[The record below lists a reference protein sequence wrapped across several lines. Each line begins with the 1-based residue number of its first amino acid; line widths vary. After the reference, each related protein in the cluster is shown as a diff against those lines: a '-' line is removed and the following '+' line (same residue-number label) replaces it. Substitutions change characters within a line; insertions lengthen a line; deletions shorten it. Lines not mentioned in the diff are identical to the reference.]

1 MATSN
6 NNNYS
11 VLPFYTDIKEQNH
24 RKPYAF
30 GEVYALFALVN
41 QILPFQIDV
50 AAAPTAPIEVYL
62 VDFDSGT
69 ETDIS
74 SELQGLSTVQIDSY
88 SLIVYPSIMPMATA
102 FEQGRYY
109 LRLHYT
115 YDGGSQDYFSEVF
128 TWVAS
133 VQNYLKVEWYDRENL
148 LLDDGAVCYKT
159 PLYRVKHFLYLAT
172 ELGKPDYT
180 FEEEGE
186 QRDGYFFPTKQL
198 SEKVYRFTFVAPEYI
213 CDVMRFIRLS
223 DIVNVYDPYGRLY
236 KCDTFL
242 ITPKWLTQG
251 DLAQVDCE
259 FETNTVAK
267 KVGAS
272 VDAEDIGGDFNNDY
286 NDDYTNVQGHGPA
299 YIPSVARVQ
308 EYVKANTT
316 SCIFGV
322 KGQHITVGYHHI
334 GYLDYENTIEIWQD
348 GTKFMF
354 LYAGKMY
361 APDNCSSMFFNC
373 TSLQTLDLSNFDTAN
388 VTNMASMFRNCTAL
402 ATLDLSNFNT
412 ANVTTMERIFQGC
425 TSLQLLDLSN
435 FNTENVTTM
444 GFVFNGCTSLQLLD
458 LSNFNT
464 ENVTTMEYMFNG
476 CTSLQ
481 LLDLSNFNTANV
493 TNMASM
499 FRNCTALAT
508 LDLSNFNTANVTTMA
523 NMFNGCA
530 ALATLD
536 LSNFN
541 TANVTTMANMFQN
554 CTALTTIYGGDW
566 VKMSGLAQANVF
578 RYCASLVG
586 GNGTTYSSAHIDAEY
601 ARIDRPGTPGYF
613 TQR

>member
-1 MATSN
+1 MATNN

-50 AAAPTAPIEVYL
+50 PAAPTAPIAVYL

-74 SELQGLSTVQIDSY
+74 AELQGLSTVQIDSY
-88 SLIVYPSIMPMATA
+88 SLIVYPSIMPMVTA

-115 YDGGSQDYFSEVF
+115 YDGGSQDYYSEVF

-198 SEKVYRFTFVAPEYI
+198 SEKVYRFTFVAPEYL

-223 DIVNVYDPYGRLY
+223 DIVNVYDPYGRVY

-242 ITPKWLTQG
+242 STPKWLTQG

-267 KVGAS
+267 KVGISAN
-272 VDAEDIGGDFNNDY
+272 AEDIGGDFNVDYNNDY
-286 NDDYTNVQGHGPA
+286 NNEQ
-299 YIPSVARVQ
+299 
-308 EYVKANTT
+308 
-316 SCIFGV
+316 
-322 KGQHITVGYHHI
+322 
-334 GYLDYENTIEIWQD
+334 
-348 GTKFMF
+348 
-354 LYAGKMY
+354 
-361 APDNCSSMFFNC
+361 
-373 TSLQTLDLSNFDTAN
+373 
-388 VTNMASMFRNCTAL
+388 
-402 ATLDLSNFNT
+402 
-412 ANVTTMERIFQGC
+412 
-425 TSLQLLDLSN
+425 
-435 FNTENVTTM
+435 
-444 GFVFNGCTSLQLLD
+444 
-458 LSNFNT
+458 
-464 ENVTTMEYMFNG
+464 
-476 CTSLQ
+476 
-481 LLDLSNFNTANV
+481 
-493 TNMASM
+493 
-499 FRNCTALAT
+499 
-508 LDLSNFNTANVTTMA
+508 
-523 NMFNGCA
+523 
-530 ALATLD
+530 
-536 LSNFN
+536 
-541 TANVTTMANMFQN
+541 
-554 CTALTTIYGGDW
+554 
-566 VKMSGLAQANVF
+566 
-578 RYCASLVG
+578 
-586 GNGTTYSSAHIDAEY
+586 
-601 ARIDRPGTPGYF
+601 
-613 TQR
+613 

>member
-1 MATSN
+1 MATNN

-11 VLPFYTDIKEQNH
+11 VLPFYTGIKEQNH

-50 AAAPTAPIEVYL
+50 TAAPTAPIEVYL
-62 VDFDSGT
+62 VDFDSGA

-74 SELQGLSTVQIDSY
+74 AELQGLSTVQIDSY
-88 SLIVYPSIMPMATA
+88 SLIVYPSIMPMATS

-115 YDGGSQDYFSEVF
+115 YDGGSRDYFSEVF

-180 FEEEGE
+180 FEEEGS

-198 SEKVYRFTFVAPEYI
+198 SEKVYRFTFVAPEYL

-223 DIVNVYDPYGRLY
+223 DIVNVYDPYGRVY

-272 VDAEDIGGDFNNDY
+272 VDAEDIGGDFNVDYNNDY
-286 NDDYTNVQGHGPA
+286 NNEQ
-299 YIPSVARVQ
+299 
-308 EYVKANTT
+308 
-316 SCIFGV
+316 
-322 KGQHITVGYHHI
+322 
-334 GYLDYENTIEIWQD
+334 
-348 GTKFMF
+348 
-354 LYAGKMY
+354 
-361 APDNCSSMFFNC
+361 
-373 TSLQTLDLSNFDTAN
+373 
-388 VTNMASMFRNCTAL
+388 
-402 ATLDLSNFNT
+402 
-412 ANVTTMERIFQGC
+412 
-425 TSLQLLDLSN
+425 
-435 FNTENVTTM
+435 
-444 GFVFNGCTSLQLLD
+444 
-458 LSNFNT
+458 
-464 ENVTTMEYMFNG
+464 
-476 CTSLQ
+476 
-481 LLDLSNFNTANV
+481 
-493 TNMASM
+493 
-499 FRNCTALAT
+499 
-508 LDLSNFNTANVTTMA
+508 
-523 NMFNGCA
+523 
-530 ALATLD
+530 
-536 LSNFN
+536 
-541 TANVTTMANMFQN
+541 
-554 CTALTTIYGGDW
+554 
-566 VKMSGLAQANVF
+566 
-578 RYCASLVG
+578 
-586 GNGTTYSSAHIDAEY
+586 
-601 ARIDRPGTPGYF
+601 
-613 TQR
+613 

>member
-1 MATSN
+1 MATNN

-24 RKPYAF
+24 RKPYAY

-50 AAAPTAPIEVYL
+50 TAAPTAPIEVYL
-62 VDFDSGT
+62 VYFDSGT

-74 SELQGLSTVQIDSY
+74 AELQGLSTVQIDSY

-115 YDGGSQDYFSEVF
+115 YDGGSQDFFSEVF

-223 DIVNVYDPYGRLY
+223 DIVNVYDPYGRVY

-267 KVGAS
+267 KVGIS
-272 VDAEDIGGDFNNDY
+272 VNAEDIGGDFNNDY
-286 NDDYTNVQGHGPA
+286 NDDYANVQGYEPA
-299 YIPSVARVQ
+299 YIPSVARVK

-322 KGQHITVGYHHI
+322 KGQHITEGYHHI
-334 GYLDYENTIEIWQD
+334 GYLDYENKIEIWQD

-361 APDNCSSMFFNC
+361 APDNCNSMFQ
-373 TSLQTLDLSNFDTAN
+373 S
-388 VTNMASMFRNCTAL
+388 CTAL
-402 ATLDLSNFNT
+402 
-412 ANVTTMERIFQGC
+412 Q
-425 TSLQLLDLSN
+425 
-435 FNTENVTTM
+435 
-444 GFVFNGCTSLQLLD
+444 
-458 LSNFNT
+458 
-464 ENVTTMEYMFNG
+464 
-476 CTSLQ
+476 
-481 LLDLSNFNTANV
+481 
-493 TNMASM
+493 
-499 FRNCTALAT
+499 T

-523 NMFNGCA
+523 YMFHGCA
-530 ALATLD
+530 ALQTLD

-541 TANVTTMANMFQN
+541 TANVTDMANMFQSCTSLQSLDLSNFNTANATTMYGMFQVCTSLQSLDLSNFNTANVTSVSYMFQN
-554 CTALTTIYGGDW
+554 CVALTTIYGGDW
-566 VKMSGLAQANVF
+566 IKKTGLSQTNTF
-578 RYCASLVG
+578 NNCTSLVG
-586 GNGTTYSSAHIDAEY
+586 GNGTTYSSAHVNAEY

>member
-30 GEVYALFALVN
+30 GDVYALFSLVN

-50 AAAPTAPIEVYL
+50 PAAPTAPIAVYL
-62 VDFDSGT
+62 VDFDSVT

-109 LRLHYT
+109 LHLHYT

-133 VQNYLKVEWYDRENL
+133 VQNYLKVEWYDLENL
-148 LLDDGAVCYKT
+148 LLDDGVACYKT

-223 DIVNVYDPYGRLY
+223 DIVNVYDPYGRVY

-272 VDAEDIGGDFNNDY
+272 VDAEDIGGDFNIDYNNDY
-286 NDDYTNVQGHGPA
+286 NNEQ
-299 YIPSVARVQ
+299 
-308 EYVKANTT
+308 
-316 SCIFGV
+316 
-322 KGQHITVGYHHI
+322 
-334 GYLDYENTIEIWQD
+334 
-348 GTKFMF
+348 
-354 LYAGKMY
+354 
-361 APDNCSSMFFNC
+361 
-373 TSLQTLDLSNFDTAN
+373 
-388 VTNMASMFRNCTAL
+388 
-402 ATLDLSNFNT
+402 
-412 ANVTTMERIFQGC
+412 
-425 TSLQLLDLSN
+425 
-435 FNTENVTTM
+435 
-444 GFVFNGCTSLQLLD
+444 
-458 LSNFNT
+458 
-464 ENVTTMEYMFNG
+464 
-476 CTSLQ
+476 
-481 LLDLSNFNTANV
+481 
-493 TNMASM
+493 
-499 FRNCTALAT
+499 
-508 LDLSNFNTANVTTMA
+508 
-523 NMFNGCA
+523 
-530 ALATLD
+530 
-536 LSNFN
+536 
-541 TANVTTMANMFQN
+541 
-554 CTALTTIYGGDW
+554 
-566 VKMSGLAQANVF
+566 
-578 RYCASLVG
+578 
-586 GNGTTYSSAHIDAEY
+586 
-601 ARIDRPGTPGYF
+601 
-613 TQR
+613 

>member
-1 MATSN
+1 MATNN

-50 AAAPTAPIEVYL
+50 PAAPTAPIAVYL

-74 SELQGLSTVQIDSY
+74 AELQGLYTVQIDSY

-223 DIVNVYDPYGRLY
+223 DIVNVYDPYGRVY

-242 ITPKWLTQG
+242 LTPKWLTQG

-267 KVGAS
+267 KVGVS

-286 NDDYTNVQGHGPA
+286 NNDYTNVQGHEPA

-334 GYLDYENTIEIWQD
+334 GYLDYENKIEIWQD

-361 APDNCSSMFFNC
+361 APDSCKS
-373 TSLQTLDLSNFDTAN
+373 
-388 VTNMASMFRNCTAL
+388 
-402 ATLDLSNFNT
+402 
-412 ANVTTMERIFQGC
+412 
-425 TSLQLLDLSN
+425 
-435 FNTENVTTM
+435 
-444 GFVFNGCTSLQLLD
+444 
-458 LSNFNT
+458 
-464 ENVTTMEYMFNG
+464 MFNG

-481 LLDLSNFNTANV
+481 LLDLSNFDTANVTDMSYMFQDCAALTALDLSNFNTANV
-493 TNMASM
+493 TATRAM
-499 FRNCTALAT
+499 FNGCTSLQT
-508 LDLSNFNTANVTTMA
+508 LDLSNFNTANVTMMEG
-523 NMFNGCA
+523 MFQGCA
-530 ALATLD
+530 ALTTLD
-536 LSNFN
+536 ISNFN
-541 TANVTTMANMFQN
+541 TANVTDMSNMFRS
-554 CTALTTIYGGDW
+554 CTVLMTIYGGDW
-566 VKMSGLAQANVF
+566 VKMPGLVQTNMF
-578 RYCASLVG
+578 QGCASLVG
-586 GNGTTYSSAHIDAEY
+586 GNGTTYSSAHINAEY

>member
-1 MATSN
+1 MATNN

-50 AAAPTAPIEVYL
+50 TAAPTAPIEVYL

-109 LRLHYT
+109 LHLHYT
-115 YDGGSQDYFSEVF
+115 YDGGSQNYFSEVF

-198 SEKVYRFTFVAPEYI
+198 SEKVYRFTFVAPEYL

-223 DIVNVYDPYGRLY
+223 DIVNVYDPYGRVY

-286 NDDYTNVQGHGPA
+286 NDDYTNVQGHEPA
-299 YIPSVARVQ
+299 YIPSVSRVQ

-322 KGQHITVGYHHI
+322 KGQHITTGYHHI
-334 GYLDYENTIEIWQD
+334 GYLDYENKIEIWQD

-361 APDNCSSMFFNC
+361 APDSCDSMFDDC
-373 TSLQTLDLSNFDTAN
+373 A
-388 VTNMASMFRNCTAL
+388 AL
-402 ATLDLSNFNT
+402 TTLDLSNFNT
-412 ANVTTMERIFQGC
+412 ANVTSMT
-425 TSLQLLDLSN
+425 
-435 FNTENVTTM
+435 
-444 GFVFNGCTSLQLLD
+444 
-458 LSNFNT
+458 
-464 ENVTTMEYMFNG
+464 YMFRG
-476 CTSLQ
+476 C
-481 LLDLSNFNTANV
+481 A
-493 TNMASM
+493 
-499 FRNCTALAT
+499 ALTT
-508 LDLSNFNTANVTTMA
+508 LDLSNFNTANVTSMA
-523 NMFNGCA
+523 RMFQNCA
-530 ALATLD
+530 ALTMLDLSNFNTANVTSMAGMLYGCTALTTLD

-541 TANVTTMANMFQN
+541 TANVTSMARMFQN
-554 CTALTTIYGGDW
+554 CAALTTLDLSNFNTANVTDMSYMFQSCAALTTIYGGDW
-566 VKMSGLAQANVF
+566 VKMSGVVQTNVF
-578 RYCASLVG
+578 RYCTSLVG
-586 GNGTTYSSAHIDAEY
+586 GNGTTYSSAHINAEY

>member
-1 MATSN
+1 MATNN

-50 AAAPTAPIEVYL
+50 TAAPTAPIAVYL

-198 SEKVYRFTFVAPEYI
+198 SEKVYRFTFVAPEYL

-223 DIVNVYDPYGRLY
+223 DIVNVYDPYGRVY

-286 NDDYTNVQGHGPA
+286 NDDYTNVQGHEPA

-334 GYLDYENTIEIWQD
+334 GYLDYENKIEIWQD

-354 LYAGKMY
+354 LCAGKMY
-361 APDNCSSMFFNC
+361 APDSCASMFRNRAAL
-373 TSLQTLDLSNFDTAN
+373 TTLDLSNFDTAN
-388 VTNMASMFRNCTAL
+388 VTTMANMFYDCT
-402 ATLDLSNFNT
+402 TLVTLNLSNFNT
-412 ANVTTMERIFQGC
+412 ANVTTMEG
-425 TSLQLLDLSN
+425 
-435 FNTENVTTM
+435 
-444 GFVFNGCTSLQLLD
+444 
-458 LSNFNT
+458 
-464 ENVTTMEYMFNG
+464 
-476 CTSLQ
+476 
-481 LLDLSNFNTANV
+481 
-493 TNMASM
+493 M
-499 FRNCTALAT
+499 FRGCAALT
-508 LDLSNFNTANVTTMA
+508 SLDLSNFNTANVTTMA
-523 NMFNGCA
+523 HMFRDSNFPV
-530 ALATLD
+530 LD
-536 LSNFN
+536 LSAFDTSHVTDMRSMFYQNSN
-541 TANVTTMANMFQN
+541 LTVLNIAGWQTANVVNINSMMVR
-554 CTALTTIYGGDW
+554 CTQLTTIIASRDW
-566 VKMSGLAQANVF
+566 DINANLLSTYAF
-578 RYCASLVG
+578 FQCSALVG

>member
-30 GEVYALFALVN
+30 GEVYALFSLVN

-50 AAAPTAPIEVYL
+50 PAAPTAPIEVYL

-74 SELQGLSTVQIDSY
+74 AELQGLSTVQIDSY
-88 SLIVYPSIMPMATA
+88 SLIVYPSIMPMATS

-109 LRLHYT
+109 LRLLYT
-115 YDGGSQDYFSEVF
+115 YAGGNQEFFSEVF

-159 PLYRVKHFLYLAT
+159 PLYRVKHFLYIAT

-213 CDVMRFIRLS
+213 CDVMRFVRLS
-223 DIVNVYDPYGRLY
+223 DIVNVYDPYGRVY

-272 VDAEDIGGDFNNDY
+272 VDAEDIGGDYNVDYNNDY
-286 NDDYTNVQGHGPA
+286 NNEQ
-299 YIPSVARVQ
+299 
-308 EYVKANTT
+308 
-316 SCIFGV
+316 
-322 KGQHITVGYHHI
+322 
-334 GYLDYENTIEIWQD
+334 
-348 GTKFMF
+348 
-354 LYAGKMY
+354 
-361 APDNCSSMFFNC
+361 
-373 TSLQTLDLSNFDTAN
+373 
-388 VTNMASMFRNCTAL
+388 
-402 ATLDLSNFNT
+402 
-412 ANVTTMERIFQGC
+412 
-425 TSLQLLDLSN
+425 
-435 FNTENVTTM
+435 
-444 GFVFNGCTSLQLLD
+444 
-458 LSNFNT
+458 
-464 ENVTTMEYMFNG
+464 
-476 CTSLQ
+476 
-481 LLDLSNFNTANV
+481 
-493 TNMASM
+493 
-499 FRNCTALAT
+499 
-508 LDLSNFNTANVTTMA
+508 
-523 NMFNGCA
+523 
-530 ALATLD
+530 
-536 LSNFN
+536 
-541 TANVTTMANMFQN
+541 
-554 CTALTTIYGGDW
+554 
-566 VKMSGLAQANVF
+566 
-578 RYCASLVG
+578 
-586 GNGTTYSSAHIDAEY
+586 
-601 ARIDRPGTPGYF
+601 
-613 TQR
+613 

>member
-30 GEVYALFALVN
+30 GEVYALFSLVN

-50 AAAPTAPIEVYL
+50 AAAPTAPITVYL

-88 SLIVYPSIMPMATA
+88 SLIVYPSIMPMATS

-109 LRLHYT
+109 LHLHYT

-128 TWVAS
+128 TWVVS

-223 DIVNVYDPYGRLY
+223 DIVNVYDPYGRVY

-286 NDDYTNVQGHGPA
+286 NNDYNNEQ
-299 YIPSVARVQ
+299 
-308 EYVKANTT
+308 
-316 SCIFGV
+316 
-322 KGQHITVGYHHI
+322 
-334 GYLDYENTIEIWQD
+334 
-348 GTKFMF
+348 
-354 LYAGKMY
+354 
-361 APDNCSSMFFNC
+361 
-373 TSLQTLDLSNFDTAN
+373 
-388 VTNMASMFRNCTAL
+388 
-402 ATLDLSNFNT
+402 
-412 ANVTTMERIFQGC
+412 
-425 TSLQLLDLSN
+425 
-435 FNTENVTTM
+435 
-444 GFVFNGCTSLQLLD
+444 
-458 LSNFNT
+458 
-464 ENVTTMEYMFNG
+464 
-476 CTSLQ
+476 
-481 LLDLSNFNTANV
+481 
-493 TNMASM
+493 
-499 FRNCTALAT
+499 
-508 LDLSNFNTANVTTMA
+508 
-523 NMFNGCA
+523 
-530 ALATLD
+530 
-536 LSNFN
+536 
-541 TANVTTMANMFQN
+541 
-554 CTALTTIYGGDW
+554 
-566 VKMSGLAQANVF
+566 
-578 RYCASLVG
+578 
-586 GNGTTYSSAHIDAEY
+586 
-601 ARIDRPGTPGYF
+601 
-613 TQR
+613 

>member
-50 AAAPTAPIEVYL
+50 TAAPTAPIAVYL

-74 SELQGLSTVQIDSY
+74 AELQGLSTVQIDSY

-115 YDGGSQDYFSEVF
+115 YDGGNQDYFSEVF

-159 PLYRVKHFLYLAT
+159 PFYRVKHFLYLAT

-223 DIVNVYDPYGRLY
+223 DIVNVYDPYGRVY

-286 NDDYTNVQGHGPA
+286 NDDYTNVQGHEPA
-299 YIPSVARVQ
+299 YIPSVARVR

-322 KGQHITVGYHHI
+322 KGQHITEGYHHI
-334 GYLDYENTIEIWQD
+334 GYLDYENKIEIWQD

-361 APDNCSSMFFNC
+361 APDSCESMFRGCAALTVLDLSNFNTANVTTMAGMFLYC
-373 TSLQTLDLSNFDTAN
+373 TALTTLDLSNFNTAN
-388 VTNMASMFRNCTAL
+388 ITSMTSMFSGCTAL
-402 ATLDLSNFNT
+402 TTLDLSNFNT
-412 ANVTTMERIFQGC
+412 ANVTTMSYI
-425 TSLQLLDLSN
+425 
-435 FNTENVTTM
+435 
-444 GFVFNGCTSLQLLD
+444 FNGC
-458 LSNFNT
+458 
-464 ENVTTMEYMFNG
+464 
-476 CTSLQ
+476 
-481 LLDLSNFNTANV
+481 A
-493 TNMASM
+493 
-499 FRNCTALAT
+499 ALTT
-508 LDLSNFNTANVTTMA
+508 LDLSNFNTANVTSMTS
-523 NMFNGCA
+523 MFSGCA
-530 ALATLD
+530 ALTTLD

-541 TANVTTMANMFQN
+541 TANVTSMTSMFQS
-554 CTALTTIYGGDW
+554 CTVLTTIYGGDW
-566 VKMSGLAQANVF
+566 AKKPGLAQTDMF
-578 RYCASLVG
+578 RNCTSLVG
-586 GNGTTYSSAHIDAEY
+586 GNGTTYSSAHINAEY

>member
-1 MATSN
+1 MATNN

-30 GEVYALFALVN
+30 GDVYALFALVN

-50 AAAPTAPIEVYL
+50 PAAPTAPIAVYL

-74 SELQGLSTVQIDSY
+74 AELQGLSTVQIDSY

-115 YDGGSQDYFSEVF
+115 YDGGNQDYFSEVF

-223 DIVNVYDPYGRLY
+223 DIVNVCDPYGRVY

-267 KVGAS
+267 KVGISAN
-272 VDAEDIGGDFNNDY
+272 AEDIGGDFNNDY
-286 NDDYTNVQGHGPA
+286 NDDYTNVQGHEPA

-334 GYLDYENTIEIWQD
+334 GYLDYENKIEIWQD

-361 APDNCSSMFFNC
+361 APDNCDSMFRDC
-373 TSLQTLDLSNFDTAN
+373 AALTTLDLSNFDTAN
-388 VTNMASMFRNCTAL
+388 VTTMAHMFRVCAALTTLDLSNFDTANVTTMEYMFRGCAAL
-402 ATLDLSNFNT
+402 TTLDLSNFNT
-412 ANVTTMERIFQGC
+412 ANVTSMSSMFQNC
-425 TSLQLLDLSN
+425 TALTTLDLSN
-435 FNTENVTTM
+435 FDTVNVTTM
-444 GFVFNGCTSLQLLD
+444 
-458 LSNFNT
+458 
-464 ENVTTMEYMFNG
+464 
-476 CTSLQ
+476 
-481 LLDLSNFNTANV
+481 AN
-493 TNMASM
+493 MI
-499 FRNCTALAT
+499 RNCIALTT
-508 LDLSNFNTANVTTMA
+508 LDLSNFNTANVN
-523 NMFNGCA
+523 NMSAMFYGCI
-530 ALATLD
+530 
-536 LSNFN
+536 
-541 TANVTTMANMFQN
+541 
-554 CTALTTIYGGDW
+554 ALTTIYGGDW
-566 VKMSGLAQANVF
+566 VKIPGLVQSTMFSG
-578 RYCASLVG
+578 CTSLVG
-586 GNGTTYSSAHIDAEY
+586 GNGTTYSSAHINAEY

>member
-1 MATSN
+1 MATNN

-11 VLPFYTDIKEQNH
+11 VLPFYTDIKEQDH

-30 GEVYALFALVN
+30 GEVYALFSLVN

-50 AAAPTAPIEVYL
+50 AAAPTAPIAVYL

-74 SELQGLSTVQIDSY
+74 AELQELSTVQIDSY
-88 SLIVYPSIMPMATA
+88 SLIVYPSIMPMATS

-223 DIVNVYDPYGRLY
+223 DIVNVYDPYGRVY

-272 VDAEDIGGDFNNDY
+272 VDVEDIGGDFNVDYNNDY
-286 NDDYTNVQGHGPA
+286 NNEQ
-299 YIPSVARVQ
+299 
-308 EYVKANTT
+308 
-316 SCIFGV
+316 
-322 KGQHITVGYHHI
+322 
-334 GYLDYENTIEIWQD
+334 
-348 GTKFMF
+348 
-354 LYAGKMY
+354 
-361 APDNCSSMFFNC
+361 
-373 TSLQTLDLSNFDTAN
+373 
-388 VTNMASMFRNCTAL
+388 
-402 ATLDLSNFNT
+402 
-412 ANVTTMERIFQGC
+412 
-425 TSLQLLDLSN
+425 
-435 FNTENVTTM
+435 
-444 GFVFNGCTSLQLLD
+444 
-458 LSNFNT
+458 
-464 ENVTTMEYMFNG
+464 
-476 CTSLQ
+476 
-481 LLDLSNFNTANV
+481 
-493 TNMASM
+493 
-499 FRNCTALAT
+499 
-508 LDLSNFNTANVTTMA
+508 
-523 NMFNGCA
+523 
-530 ALATLD
+530 
-536 LSNFN
+536 
-541 TANVTTMANMFQN
+541 
-554 CTALTTIYGGDW
+554 
-566 VKMSGLAQANVF
+566 
-578 RYCASLVG
+578 
-586 GNGTTYSSAHIDAEY
+586 
-601 ARIDRPGTPGYF
+601 
-613 TQR
+613 

>member
-1 MATSN
+1 MATNN

-24 RKPYAF
+24 RKPYAY

-50 AAAPTAPIEVYL
+50 TAAPTAPIEVYL
-62 VDFDSGT
+62 IDFDSGT

-74 SELQGLSTVQIDSY
+74 AELQGLSTVQIDSY
-88 SLIVYPSIMPMATA
+88 SLIVYPSTMPMATA

-109 LRLHYT
+109 LRLVYT
-115 YDGGSQDYFSEVF
+115 YTGGSQEFFSEVF
-128 TWVAS
+128 TWVAT
-133 VQNYLKVEWYDRENL
+133 VQNYLKVEWYDLENL

-223 DIVNVYDPYGRLY
+223 DIVNVYDPYGRVY

-267 KVGAS
+267 KVGVS

-286 NDDYTNVQGHGPA
+286 NDDYTNVQGHEPA

-316 SCIFGV
+316 SCIFGI
-322 KGQHITVGYHHI
+322 KGQHITEGYHHI
-334 GYLDYENTIEIWQD
+334 GYLDYENKIEIWQN

-354 LYAGKMY
+354 LCAGKMY
-361 APDNCSSMFFNC
+361 APDNCDSMFRNC
-373 TSLQTLDLSNFDTAN
+373 TALTALDLSNFNTANVATMWIMFQGCTALTTLDLSNFDTANVTTMRAMFISCAALQTLDLSNFDTAN
-388 VTNMASMFRNCTAL
+388 VTDTHAM
-402 ATLDLSNFNT
+402 
-412 ANVTTMERIFQGC
+412 FQG
-425 TSLQLLDLSN
+425 
-435 FNTENVTTM
+435 
-444 GFVFNGCTSLQLLD
+444 
-458 LSNFNT
+458 
-464 ENVTTMEYMFNG
+464 
-476 CTSLQ
+476 
-481 LLDLSNFNTANV
+481 
-493 TNMASM
+493 
-499 FRNCTALAT
+499 
-508 LDLSNFNTANVTTMA
+508 
-523 NMFNGCA
+523 
-530 ALATLD
+530 
-536 LSNFN
+536 
-541 TANVTTMANMFQN
+541 

-566 VKMSGLAQANVF
+566 VNKIGLDSSSMFQV
-578 RYCASLVG
+578 CTSLVG
-586 GNGTTYSSAHIDAEY
+586 GNGTTYSSAHVNAEY

>member
-50 AAAPTAPIEVYL
+50 PAAPTAPIAVYL
-62 VDFDSGT
+62 VDFDSGA

-74 SELQGLSTVQIDSY
+74 AELQGLSTVQIDSY

-223 DIVNVYDPYGRLY
+223 DIVNVYDPYGRVY

-251 DLAQVDCE
+251 DLASVECE

-267 KVGAS
+267 KVGMS

-286 NDDYTNVQGHGPA
+286 NDDYTNVQGLEPA
-299 YIPSVARVQ
+299 YIPSVARVK
-308 EYVKANTT
+308 EYVKGNTT

-322 KGQHITVGYHHI
+322 KGQHITEGYHHI
-334 GYLDYENTIEIWQD
+334 GYLDFENKIEIWQD
-348 GTKFMF
+348 GTKFIF

-361 APDNCSSMFFNC
+361 APDSCENMFNGC
-373 TSLQTLDLSNFDTAN
+373 AALTSLDLSNFNTAN
-388 VTNMASMFRNCTAL
+388 VTTMRAMFYDCAAL
-402 ATLDLSNFNT
+402 TTLDLSNFNT
-412 ANVTTMERIFQGC
+412 ANVTTMRA
-425 TSLQLLDLSN
+425 
-435 FNTENVTTM
+435 
-444 GFVFNGCTSLQLLD
+444 
-458 LSNFNT
+458 
-464 ENVTTMEYMFNG
+464 MFYD
-476 CTSLQ
+476 C
-481 LLDLSNFNTANV
+481 A
-493 TNMASM
+493 
-499 FRNCTALAT
+499 ALTT
-508 LDLSNFNTANVTTMA
+508 LDLSNFNTANVTTMYA
-523 NMFNGCA
+523 MLRGCA
-530 ALATLD
+530 ALTSLD
-536 LSNFN
+536 LSNFD
-541 TANVTTMANMFQN
+541 TANVTTMEYMFQN
-554 CTALTTIYGGDW
+554 CAALTSLDLSNFDTANVINMQYMFQNCAALTTIYGGDW
-566 VKMSGLAQANVF
+566 VKISGLAQFNMF
-578 RYCASLVG
+578 SNCTSLIG
-586 GNGTTYSSAHIDAEY
+586 GNGTTYSSAHVNAEY

>member
-30 GEVYALFALVN
+30 GEVYALFSLVN

-50 AAAPTAPIEVYL
+50 AAAPTAPITVYL

-74 SELQGLSTVQIDSY
+74 AELQGLSTVQIDSC

-109 LRLHYT
+109 LRLRYT

-186 QRDGYFFPTKQL
+186 QRDGYFFPIKQL
-198 SEKVYRFTFVAPEYI
+198 SEKVYRFTFVAPEYL

-223 DIVNVYDPYGRLY
+223 DIVNVYDPYGRVY

-286 NDDYTNVQGHGPA
+286 NNDYNNEQ
-299 YIPSVARVQ
+299 
-308 EYVKANTT
+308 
-316 SCIFGV
+316 
-322 KGQHITVGYHHI
+322 
-334 GYLDYENTIEIWQD
+334 
-348 GTKFMF
+348 
-354 LYAGKMY
+354 
-361 APDNCSSMFFNC
+361 
-373 TSLQTLDLSNFDTAN
+373 
-388 VTNMASMFRNCTAL
+388 
-402 ATLDLSNFNT
+402 
-412 ANVTTMERIFQGC
+412 
-425 TSLQLLDLSN
+425 
-435 FNTENVTTM
+435 
-444 GFVFNGCTSLQLLD
+444 
-458 LSNFNT
+458 
-464 ENVTTMEYMFNG
+464 
-476 CTSLQ
+476 
-481 LLDLSNFNTANV
+481 
-493 TNMASM
+493 
-499 FRNCTALAT
+499 
-508 LDLSNFNTANVTTMA
+508 
-523 NMFNGCA
+523 
-530 ALATLD
+530 
-536 LSNFN
+536 
-541 TANVTTMANMFQN
+541 
-554 CTALTTIYGGDW
+554 
-566 VKMSGLAQANVF
+566 
-578 RYCASLVG
+578 
-586 GNGTTYSSAHIDAEY
+586 
-601 ARIDRPGTPGYF
+601 
-613 TQR
+613 

>member
-30 GEVYALFALVN
+30 GEVYALFSLVN

-50 AAAPTAPIEVYL
+50 TAAPTAPITVYL

-115 YDGGSQDYFSEVF
+115 YDGGSQNFFSEVF

-133 VQNYLKVEWYDRENL
+133 VQNYLKVEWYDLENL

-223 DIVNVYDPYGRLY
+223 DIVNVYDPYGRVY

-286 NDDYTNVQGHGPA
+286 NDDYTNVQGHEPA
-299 YIPSVARVQ
+299 YIPSVARVK
-308 EYVKANTT
+308 EYVKTNTT

-322 KGQHITVGYHHI
+322 KGQHITEGYHHI

-354 LYAGKMY
+354 LCAVKMY
-361 APDNCSSMFFNC
+361 APDSCESM
-373 TSLQTLDLSNFDTAN
+373 
-388 VTNMASMFRNCTAL
+388 
-402 ATLDLSNFNT
+402 
-412 ANVTTMERIFQGC
+412 
-425 TSLQLLDLSN
+425 
-435 FNTENVTTM
+435 
-444 GFVFNGCTSLQLLD
+444 FNGCTSLQLLD

-464 ENVTTMEYMFNG
+464 ENVTSMFG
-476 CTSLQ
+476 MFRSCTSLQ
-481 LLDLSNFNTANV
+481 TLDLSNFNTANV
-493 TNMASM
+493 TSMANM
-499 FRNCTALAT
+499 FNGCTALQT
-508 LDLSNFNTANVTTMA
+508 LDLSNFNTANVTTMVS
-523 NMFNGCA
+523 MFYQDT
-530 ALATLD
+530 ALQTLD

-541 TANVTTMANMFQN
+541 TANVTSMLSMFYQDTALQTLDLSNFNTANVTNMNYMFHS

-566 VKMSGLAQANVF
+566 IKKTALAQTKTFDN
-578 RYCASLVG
+578 CASLVG
-586 GNGTTYSSAHIDAEY
+586 GNGTTYSSAHINAEY

>member
-30 GEVYALFALVN
+30 GDVYALFTLVN

-50 AAAPTAPIEVYL
+50 PAAPTAPIAVYL
-62 VDFDSGT
+62 VDFDGGT

-74 SELQGLSTVQIDSY
+74 AELQGLSTVQIDSY

-223 DIVNVYDPYGRLY
+223 DIVNVYDPYGRVY

-267 KVGAS
+267 KVGVS
-272 VDAEDIGGDFNNDY
+272 VDVEDIGGDFNNDY
-286 NDDYTNVQGHGPA
+286 NNDYTNVQGHEPA

-334 GYLDYENTIEIWQD
+334 GYLDYENKIEIWQD

-361 APDNCSSMFFNC
+361 APDSCGDMFRGC
-373 TSLQTLDLSNFDTAN
+373 AALTTLDLSNFNTANVTSMANMFYECAALVTLNLSNFDTAN
-388 VTNMASMFRNCTAL
+388 VASMVNMFNGCAALTMLDLSNFNTANVTTMAYMFNGCAAL
-402 ATLDLSNFNT
+402 TMLDLSNFNTANVTTMLGMFYQDTSLQTLDLSNFNT
-412 ANVTTMERIFQGC
+412 ANVTTMLG
-425 TSLQLLDLSN
+425 
-435 FNTENVTTM
+435 
-444 GFVFNGCTSLQLLD
+444 
-458 LSNFNT
+458 
-464 ENVTTMEYMFNG
+464 MFNG
-476 CTSLQ
+476 CTALQ
-481 LLDLSNFNTANV
+481 
-493 TNMASM
+493 
-499 FRNCTALAT
+499 T
-508 LDLSNFNTANVTTMA
+508 LDLSNFNTANVTDM
-523 NMFNGCA
+523 
-530 ALATLD
+530 
-536 LSNFN
+536 SY
-541 TANVTTMANMFQN
+541 MFQN
-554 CTALTTIYGGDW
+554 CTVLTTVYGGDW
-566 VKMSGLAQANVF
+566 VKMSGLVQTNVF

-586 GNGTTYSSAHIDAEY
+586 GNGTTYSSAHINAEY

>member
-1 MATSN
+1 MATNN

-109 LRLHYT
+109 LHLHYT

-186 QRDGYFFPTKQL
+186 SRDGYFFPTKQL

-223 DIVNVYDPYGRLY
+223 DIVNVYDPYGRVY

-286 NDDYTNVQGHGPA
+286 NDDYTNVQGHEPA

-308 EYVKANTT
+308 EYVDANTT

-322 KGQHITVGYHHI
+322 KGQHITEGYQPI
-334 GYLDYENTIEIWQD
+334 GYLDDENKIEIWQN
-348 GTKFMF
+348 GTKVMF
-354 LYAGKMY
+354 LYAGKIY
-361 APDNCSSMFFNC
+361 APVGCD
-373 TSLQTLDLSNFDTAN
+373 D
-388 VTNMASMFRNCTAL
+388 MFRNRAAL
-402 ATLDLSNFNT
+402 TMLDLSNFNT
-412 ANVTTMERIFQGC
+412 ANVTTMESMFQGC
-425 TSLQLLDLSN
+425 ASL
-435 FNTENVTTM
+435 T
-444 GFVFNGCTSLQLLD
+444 
-458 LSNFNT
+458 
-464 ENVTTMEYMFNG
+464 
-476 CTSLQ
+476 
-481 LLDLSNFNTANV
+481 
-493 TNMASM
+493 
-499 FRNCTALAT
+499 T

-523 NMFNGCA
+523 SMVRSCAALTMLDLSNFDTANVTTMANMFNGCT
-530 ALATLD
+530 LLQTLD

-541 TANVTTMANMFQN
+541 TANVTTMANMFQS
-554 CTALTTIYGGDW
+554 CAALTTVYGGDW
-566 VKMSGLAQANVF
+566 VKMSWLVQTNVF
-578 RYCASLVG
+578 RYCTSLVG
-586 GNGTTYSSAHIDAEY
+586 GNGTIYSSAHIDAEY

>member
-11 VLPFYTDIKEQNH
+11 VLPFYADIKEQNH

-30 GEVYALFALVN
+30 GEVYALFSLVN

-50 AAAPTAPIEVYL
+50 AAAPTAPIAVYL

-88 SLIVYPSIMPMATA
+88 SLIVYPSIMPMATS

-109 LRLHYT
+109 LRIAYT
-115 YDGGSQDYFSEVF
+115 HAGGSQDYFSEVF
-128 TWVAS
+128 TWAAS

-223 DIVNVYDPYGRLY
+223 DIVNVYDPYGRVY

-267 KVGAS
+267 KVGISAN
-272 VDAEDIGGDFNNDY
+272 AEDIGGDFNNDY
-286 NDDYTNVQGHGPA
+286 NDDYANVQGYEPA

-308 EYVKANTT
+308 EYVKTDTT

-322 KGQHITVGYHHI
+322 KGQHITIGYHHI
-334 GYLDYENTIEIWQD
+334 GYLDYESKIEIWQD

-354 LYAGKMY
+354 LYAGKIY
-361 APDNCSSMFFNC
+361 APDSCGNMFNGR
-373 TSLQTLDLSNFDTAN
+373 A
-388 VTNMASMFRNCTAL
+388 AL
-402 ATLDLSNFNT
+402 TTLDLSNFNT
-412 ANVTTMERIFQGC
+412 ANVTTMGNMFRGC
-425 TSLQLLDLSN
+425 AALTTLDLSN
-435 FNTENVTTM
+435 FDTANVTTM
-444 GFVFNGCTSLQLLD
+444 GNMFYECVAL
-458 LSNFNT
+458 
-464 ENVTTMEYMFNG
+464 VTLN
-476 CTSLQ
+476 
-481 LLDLSNFNTANV
+481 LSNFNTANV
-493 TNMASM
+493 TAMASL
-499 FRNCTALAT
+499 FRNCTALTT
-508 LDLSNFNTANVTTMA
+508 LDLSNFDTSNVA
-523 NMFNGCA
+523 
-530 ALATLD
+530 
-536 LSNFN
+536 S
-541 TANVTTMANMFQN
+541 VSYMFQN
-554 CTALTTIYGGDW
+554 CIALTTIYGGDW
-566 VKMSGLAQANVF
+566 VKIPGLVQSNMF
-578 RYCASLVG
+578 SNCTSLVG

-601 ARIDRPGTPGYF
+601 ARIDRPDTPGYF

>member
-1 MATSN
+1 MATNN

-30 GEVYALFALVN
+30 GEVYALFSLVN

-50 AAAPTAPIEVYL
+50 AAAPTAPITVYL

-88 SLIVYPSIMPMATA
+88 SLIVYPSIMPMATS

-109 LRLHYT
+109 LHLHYT

-198 SEKVYRFTFVAPEYI
+198 SEKVYRFTFVAPEYL

-223 DIVNVYDPYGRLY
+223 DIVNVYDPYGRVY

-286 NDDYTNVQGHGPA
+286 NDDYTNEDGAVAA
-299 YIPSVARVQ
+299 YIPSVARVRM
-308 EYVKANTT
+308 YVDATT
-316 SCIFGV
+316 TECVFGL
-322 KGQHITVGYHHI
+322 KGQYITEGYIKI
-334 GYLDYENTIEIWQD
+334 GVLDTQQRIEIWQD
-348 GTKFMF
+348 GTKIMF
-354 LYAGKMY
+354 LSSVKMY
-361 APDNCSSMFFNC
+361 APNICLEMFSGCSA
-373 TSLQTLDLSNFDTAN
+373 LQTLDLSNFDTSQTTSMHRMFRYCSALTALN
-388 VTNMASMFRNCTAL
+388 LFNFDTSRVTNATAMFQECSAL
-402 ATLDLSNFNT
+402 QTLDLSNFNT
-412 ANVTTMERIFQGC
+412 
-425 TSLQLLDLSN
+425 SN
-435 FNTENVTTM
+435 M
-444 GFVFNGCTSLQLLD
+444 GRMQ
-458 LSNFNT
+458 
-464 ENVTTMEYMFNG
+464 
-476 CTSLQ
+476 
-481 LLDLSNFNTANV
+481 
-493 TNMASM
+493 SM
-499 FRNCTALAT
+499 FYRCYNLKT
-508 LDLSNFNTANVTTMA
+508 LDLSNFNTSNTNDMLQ
-523 NMFNGCA
+523 MFFGC
-530 ALATLD
+530 T
-536 LSNFN
+536 S
-541 TANVTTMANMFQN
+541 
-554 CTALTTIYGGDW
+554 LTTIYGGDW
-566 VKMSGLAQANVF
+566 VKMTALDSNLMFYN
-578 RYCASLVG
+578 CTSLVG
-586 GNGTTYSSAHIDAEY
+586 GNGTIFDNAHIDAEY

>member
-30 GEVYALFALVN
+30 GEVYALFSLVN

-50 AAAPTAPIEVYL
+50 AAAPTAPITVYL

-109 LRLHYT
+109 LHLHYT

-198 SEKVYRFTFVAPEYI
+198 SEKVYRFTFVAPEYL

-223 DIVNVYDPYGRLY
+223 DIVNVYDPYGRVY

-267 KVGAS
+267 KVGIS

-286 NDDYTNVQGHGPA
+286 NDDYTNVQGHEPA

-322 KGQHITVGYHHI
+322 KGQHITEGYYHI
-334 GYLDYENTIEIWQD
+334 GYLDYENKIEIWQD

-361 APDNCSSMFFNC
+361 APDSC
-373 TSLQTLDLSNFDTAN
+373 D
-388 VTNMASMFRNCTAL
+388 SMFRDCAAL
-402 ATLDLSNFNT
+402 TTLDLSNFNT
-412 ANVTTMERIFQGC
+412 ANVT
-425 TSLQLLDLSN
+425 D
-435 FNTENVTTM
+435 M
-444 GFVFNGCTSLQLLD
+444 G
-458 LSNFNT
+458 
-464 ENVTTMEYMFNG
+464 YMFY
-476 CTSLQ
+476 
-481 LLDLSNFNTANV
+481 
-493 TNMASM
+493 
-499 FRNCTALAT
+499 NCTALAT
-508 LDLSNFNTANVTTMA
+508 
-523 NMFNGCA
+523 
-530 ALATLD
+530 
-536 LSNFN
+536 
-541 TANVTTMANMFQN
+541 
-554 CTALTTIYGGDW
+554 IYSGDW
-566 VKMSGLAQANVF
+566 AKMSGLVQTNVF
-578 RYCASLVG
+578 RYCTSLVG
-586 GNGTTYSSAHIDAEY
+586 GNGTAYSSAHINAEY